1 MRQQMRYL
9 RLPLW
14 LVLAAMMVV
23 TFDAGAAAST
33 PSARVPVPAAHVA
46 SITDVFT
53 PSARPD
59 GQVPPATRAI
69 DLEPVDGLPLSY
81 AERDSLVR
89 LALGLVG
96 VPYHFGGTTPDRGFD
111 CSGLVGYVLSRLEL
125 DVPRL
130 AYQQARVGSAVAR
143 SELRPGDLLTF
154 GRDSISHVGIYIGN
168 GRFVHASS
176 VARRVIV
183 SPLDRPASALIRP
196 LHGARR
202 LLVAIASPNTGV

>member
-1 MRQQMRYL
+1 MRQQFRYL

-23 TFDAGAAAST
+23 ALDAGAAASMQ
-33 PSARVPVPAAHVA
+33 SARAPDPTASAA
-46 SITDVFT
+46 SRPDVFAT
-53 PSARPD
+53 SVRPN
-59 GQVPPATRAI
+59 GSSPPATRAL
-69 DLEPVDGLPLSY
+69 DLEPVAGLPLSY
-81 AERDSLVR
+81 TERDSLVR
-89 LALGLVG
+89 LALALVG

-111 CSGLVGYVLSRLEL
+111 CSGLVGYVLSRLAL

-154 GRDSISHVGIYIGN
+154 GRDSISHVGIYIGD

-176 VARRVIV
+176 VARRVVV
-183 SPLDRPASALIRP
+183 SRLDRPASALIRP

-202 LLVAIASPNTGV
+202 LLVGIASPNAGV